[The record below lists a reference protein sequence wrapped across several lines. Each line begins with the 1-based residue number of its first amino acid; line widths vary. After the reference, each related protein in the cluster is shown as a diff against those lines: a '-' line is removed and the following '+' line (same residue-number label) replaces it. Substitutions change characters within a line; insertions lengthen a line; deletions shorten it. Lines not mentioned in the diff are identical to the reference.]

1 MKNEKLDGRMR
12 GFMLV
17 ESFHLNRKWAYKAI
31 RQQISI
37 LHDRLMRITKEYDEL
52 IEELGDPKRVYGDRR
67 YQQNAEQ
74 ASLLGS

>member
-17 ESFHLNRKWAYKAI
+17 ERFHLDRQRAYKAI

-37 LHDRLMRITKEYDEL
+37 LHDRLMRITKEYDAL
-52 IEELGDPKRVYGDRR
+52 IEELGDAKGGWRDRR
-67 YQQNAEQ
+67 QQ
-74 ASLLGS
+74 

>member
-17 ESFHLNRKWAYKAI
+17 ERFHLDRKRAYKAI

-52 IEELGDPKRVYGDRR
+52 IEELGDAKGGYRDRR
-67 YQQNAEQ
+67 
-74 ASLLGS
+74 